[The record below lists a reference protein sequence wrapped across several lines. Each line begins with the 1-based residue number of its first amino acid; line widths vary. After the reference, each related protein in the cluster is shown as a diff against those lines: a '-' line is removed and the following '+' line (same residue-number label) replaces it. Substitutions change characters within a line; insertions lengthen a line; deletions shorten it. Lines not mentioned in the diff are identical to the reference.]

1 MSERLKCFK
10 NKGWVDA
17 DESRRRRKEGAVE
30 LRKEKRNEDML
41 KRRNIPLEDDIYND
55 AAESECEVKHK
66 DLQSLVI
73 DAQSS
78 DPNVKLSCVQQ
89 ARKEL
94 SKGNNPPIDE
104 LINAGIVPILTE
116 CLDDD
121 NNAALQFEATW
132 ALTNIASGT
141 SEQTR
146 EVVTKGAVP
155 KFVRLLASPH
165 EHVRE
170 QSVWALGNIIGDGP
184 ECRDFVIN
192 HGVVDPVI
200 NFVSP
205 STPLTFLRNIVWVIA
220 NLCRNKDP
228 PPSPD
233 TIAKVLPALFK
244 LLQHADN
251 EVLTD
256 ACWALSYLTDG
267 ADEQIQTVLESGVV
281 PHLVKHLG
289 QTDVRIL
296 TPAVRAVGNIVTG
309 SETQTQ
315 AALDCGCLAYFPALL
330 NHQKESIKKEAVWT
344 ISNITAGTKDQIQ
357 AVIEHGL
364 IPLVVEALNN
374 GDFNTQK
381 EAAWSVSNMTVN
393 GTADQIKYLIDAR
406 AVSSMCALLNV
417 RDTQI
422 VQVLLDG
429 LSNILGTFEDSYED
443 VANEIENCGGL
454 DKIEDLQ
461 NHQNKQIYN
470 LAFGIIEKYFGDEDC
485 IEQDEDDEDPS
496 TFNFQING
504 SEQQAAPEGGFQF

>member
-1 MSERLKCFK
+1 MSDRIKSFK
-10 NKGWVDA
+10 NRGWVDA

-30 LRKEKRNEDML
+30 LRKEKRNENML
-41 KRRNIPLEDDIYND
+41 KRRNIPIDEFSNE
-55 AAESECEVKHK
+55 AVESGSDNK
-66 DLQSLVI
+66 DLQSLVTE
-73 DAQSS
+73 AQSS
-78 DPNVKLSCVQQ
+78 DPNVRLSCVQQ

-104 LINAGIVPILTE
+104 LIQAGIVPILVE

-121 NNAALQFEATW
+121 NNPALQFEATW

-141 SEQTR
+141 SDQTR
-146 EVVTKGAVP
+146 VVVTQGAVP
-155 KFVRLLASPH
+155 KFVRLLSSPH

-184 ECRDFVIN
+184 ECRDFVIH

-200 NFVSP
+200 SFVQE

-228 PPSPD
+228 PPSPE
-233 TIAKVLPALFK
+233 TINKVLPALYR
-244 LLQHADN
+244 LVQHSDN

-267 ADEQIQTVLESGVV
+267 ADDQIQTVLNSGAA
-281 PHLVKHLG
+281 PHLVSHLG
-289 QTDVRIL
+289 QSDVRVL

-309 SETQTQ
+309 SESQTQ
-315 AALDCGCLAYFPALL
+315 AALDCGCLSYFPVLL
-330 NHQKESIKKEAVWT
+330 QHHKESIKKEAVWT
-344 ISNITAGTKDQIQ
+344 ISNITAGTKTQIQ
-357 AVIEHGL
+357 AVIDHGL
-364 IPLVVEALNN
+364 IPLVINALAS

-393 GTADQIKYLIDAR
+393 GTPEQIKYLIDQQAIP
-406 AVSSMCALLNV
+406 AICALLGV

-429 LSNILGTFEDSYED
+429 LNNMLETSKDNVEDICKVIED
-443 VANEIENCGGL
+443 CSGL
-454 DKIEDLQ
+454 DKIEELQ
-461 NHQNKQIYN
+461 QHQNKQIYK
-470 LAFGIIEKYFGDEDC
+470 LAFDIIDKHFSSDDCLENDEDN
-485 IEQDEDDEDPS
+485 
-496 TFNFQING
+496 FNFQITG
-504 SEQQAAPEGGFQF
+504 AEQQLSPEGGFNF